1 MLGSIIPA
9 RLIRAFGLIQP
20 ELESF
25 ICIVLERLSTNMGG
39 HPYFYSVAYEADAN
53 SALQKLRQR
62 EFQAGRYNPAIMFP
76 EFPVD
81 ESVEGDGPQHG
92 SLEEAWAAAGADG
105 TRSILDLMSVADE
118 ADFLV
123 ARRLRAEELMT
134 FFGTDK
140 PTEKDIQASFY
151 ELLDTIERGQGICF
165 TVYDNDTPHE
175 LVFAGY
181 SFD

>member
-1 MLGSIIPA
+1 
-9 RLIRAFGLIQP
+9 
-20 ELESF
+20 
-25 ICIVLERLSTNMGG
+25 MGG
-39 HPYFYSVAYEADAN
+39 HPYFYSVVYEADAN
-53 SALQKLRQR
+53 AALQKLRQR

-81 ESVEGDGPQHG
+81 ESAQGDGPPHG
-92 SLEEAWAAAGADG
+92 SIEEAWAAAGASG

-123 ARRLRAEELMT
+123 ARRLRPEELIA

-140 PTEKDIQASFY
+140 PTETDIQASFY
-151 ELLDTIERGQGICF
+151 ELLETIERGQGVCF
-165 TVYDNDTPHE
+165 AIYENDKPTE
-175 LVFAGY
+175 LIFAGY